1 MIAPGDQTAVRKQSS
16 AQSPDQLHDPFTV
29 MCIDDNISLIDA
41 LESRLALEAGFAGML
56 RAEPL
61 TEAVAYASKHSPTVV
76 LLDYDL
82 PNGLDALQVLQRIAQ
97 EAPASRVILFTG
109 YPNRQLIADS
119 MSLGA
124 WGFVSKGTET
134 DRLISAIHR
143 VRHGEAVV
151 ELDA

>member
-1 MIAPGDQTAVRKQSS
+1 
-16 AQSPDQLHDPFTV
+16 
-29 MCIDDNISLIDA
+29 MCIDDNVSLIDA
-41 LESRLALEAGFAGML
+41 LESRLALEVGFAGMI

-61 TEAVAYASKHSPTVV
+61 TEAVEEASRQSPTIV

-82 PNGLDALQVLQRIAQ
+82 PNGLDALQVLQRLAI
-97 EAPASRVILFTG
+97 ESPDSRVILFTG
-109 YPNRQLIADS
+109 YPDRQLIADS

-143 VRHGEAVV
+143 VRHGEAVL

>member
-1 MIAPGDQTAVRKQSS
+1 MIVAANGSVPPEPPGDQPPAAVDDTFS
-16 AQSPDQLHDPFTV
+16 V
-29 MCIDDNISLIDA
+29 MCIDDNISLINA
-41 LESRLALEAGFAGML
+41 LESRLELERGFTGMM
-56 RAEPL
+56 RADPL
-61 TEAVAYASKHSPTVV
+61 SGAVESVARNSPTIV

-82 PNGLDALQVLQRIAQ
+82 PDGLDALQLLIRIVR
-97 EAPASRVILFTG
+97 ESPASRVIMFTG
-109 YPNRQLIADS
+109 YPKGQLIADS

-134 DRLISAIHR
+134 EQLISAIHR

>member
-1 MIAPGDQTAVRKQSS
+1 MIGGSGATERSTQPHVVPSDGADDS
-16 AQSPDQLHDPFTV
+16 FTV
-29 MCIDDNISLIDA
+29 MCIDDNESLIDA
-41 LESRLALEAGFAGML
+41 LESRLALEPGFAGMH
-56 RAEPL
+56 RAQPL
-61 TEAVAYASKHSPTVV
+61 SEAVTHAVAHAPTIV

-82 PNGLDALQVLQRIAQ
+82 PHGLDALQILQRLTG
-97 EAPASRVILFTG
+97 ECPTSRVILFTG
-109 YPNRQLIADS
+109 YPDRQLLADS

-143 VRHGEAVV
+143 VRRGEAVV